1 MTIVLYEWGGK
12 KMLKLRFSIF
22 LPIKPPTNCPSEQR
36 LNSLIFSDGGISF
49 LFYRENLLIG
59 AFSSFHCEFISSINL
74 SFFALL

>member
-49 LFYRENLLIG
+49 LF
-59 AFSSFHCEFISSINL
+59 
-74 SFFALL
+74 